1 MEYNFEADLHTH
13 TIASGHAYNTIREM
27 ARAAADKG
35 LKALGITEHAPKLPG
50 TCHRFY
56 FDNLK
61 IVSREMYGIRLFL
74 GSEVNIMDS
83 RGTLDMSD
91 KLLNSMDIVIASLH
105 IACTEPGTVEEN
117 TQAYLN
123 VIKNPYV
130 DIIGHPDDGRFP
142 VDYQAV
148 VQAAKDYGKV
158 LELNNHSLD
167 PAGCR
172 ENAWENDRKMLKLCK
187 EYQVPIV
194 VDSDAH
200 FDELIGRFEYAV
212 RLLNEMDF
220 PKELVLNL
228 SYELV
233 CQYLER

>member
-1 MEYNFEADLHTH
+1 M
-13 TIASGHAYNTIREM
+13 
-27 ARAAADKG
+27 
-35 LKALGITEHAPKLPG
+35 
-50 TCHRFY
+50 
-56 FDNLK
+56 
-61 IVSREMYGIRLFL
+61 
-74 GSEVNIMDS
+74 
-83 RGTLDMSD
+83 
-91 KLLNSMDIVIASLH
+91 
-105 IACTEPGTVEEN
+105 
-117 TQAYLN
+117 
-123 VIKNPYV
+123 IKNPNV
-130 DIIGHPDDGRFP
+130 EIIGHPDEGRFP

-200 FDELIGRFEYAV
+200 FDELIGRFEYEV

-220 PKELVLNL
+220 PKELVLNR
-228 SYELV
+228 SYELL

>member
-35 LKALGITEHAPKLPG
+35 LKALVITEHAPKLPG

-200 FDELIGRFEYAV
+200 FDELIGRCEYAV

-220 PKELVLNL
+220 PKELVLNR
-228 SYELV
+228 SYELL